1 MTAIIYDGQTYLAYA
16 CTAIPSP
23 AEVEYFDLT
32 SAERQSAV
40 LLYYGEDHNKSIISW
55 YDPSV
60 LVGRGV
66 INDEA
71 SDADRDLA
79 FGIVIDRY
87 GLSDSNAILTAEVD
101 E

>member
-1 MTAIIYDGQTYLAYA
+1 MTTIIYDGQTYLAYA

-23 AEVEYFDLT
+23 AEVEYFDLP
-32 SAERQSAV
+32 SAERQPAV
-40 LLYYGEDHNKSIISW
+40 LLYFGEDHSKSVISW
-55 YDPSV
+55 HDPSA
-60 LVGRGV
+60 LIGRGI

-79 FGIVIDRY
+79 FGVVIDRY
-87 GLSDSNAILTAEVD
+87 GLSDSDAILTAEVN